1 MTQDQIQA
9 VAKAELMDSNDETL
23 PGVNVLLQGESG
35 AGKTHSIGTL
45 VDAGLEVFYVALDP
59 GRESLA
65 GYYRD
70 KGKQIPPN
78 LHWATVRTVP
88 QGFNELIDISKK
100 INQFTFE
107 MLTKMTDSNKKKYD
121 QHTQLLTLLSSFED
135 ERTGKNFGA
144 VDSWNTDRVLVIDNL
159 SGFSDIIMNNV
170 TGGKPVKGQNE
181 WGVAQQQVEVFIKML
196 TDGCRCHFVMLA
208 HVEKELDEVNGG
220 MRIMSSTLGKKLA
233 PKLPKMFSDV
243 ILAERAGTTF
253 HWNTAATGA
262 ALKSRN
268 LPISE
273 KLLPSFEP
281 ILKKWQAR
289 GGVMEPTTT
298 PITEGKKQ

>member
-1 MTQDQIQA
+1 M
-9 VAKAELMDSNDETL
+9 
-23 PGVNVLLQGESG
+23 LLQGESG

-45 VDAGLEVFYVALDP
+45 VDTGLEVFYVALDP

-70 KGKQIPPN
+70 KGKPIPPN
-78 LHWATVRTVP
+78 LHWATVRTLP
-88 QGFNELIDISKK
+88 QGFGELKDIAQK
-100 INQFTFE
+100 INQYSFE
-107 MLTKMTDSNKKKYD
+107 MLTKMVDPNKKKYD
-121 QHTQLLTLLSSFED
+121 QHVALLTLLSNFYD
-135 ERTGKNFGA
+135 ERTKQNFGP

-181 WGVAQQQVEVFIKML
+181 WGVAQTQVEVFLKML

-233 PKLPKMFSDV
+233 PKLPKLFSDV
-243 ILAERAGTTF
+243 ILAEREGTNWK
-253 HWNTAATGA
+253 WNTAATGA
-262 ALKSRN
+262 ALKTRN
-268 LPISE
+268 LPVSE
-273 KLLPSFEP
+273 KIPPNFGA
-281 ILKKWQAR
+281 ILAKWESR
-289 GGVMEPTTT
+289 GGVREATV
-298 PITEGKKQ
+298 IQGAGK

>member
-1 MTQDQIQA
+1 MTQDQINA
-9 VAKAELMDSNDETL
+9 VANAELMDSNDETL

-35 AGKTHSIGTL
+35 VGKTHSIGTI
-45 VDAGLEVFYVALDP
+45 VDTGLEVFYVALDP

-70 KGKQIPPN
+70 KGKPIPEN

-107 MLTKMTDSNKKKYD
+107 MLTKMTDANKRKYD
-121 QHTQLLTLLSSFED
+121 QHTQLLTLLSSFTD
-135 ERTGKNFGA
+135 ERTGKNYGA

-181 WGVAQQQVEVFIKML
+181 WGVAQQQVEVFLKML

-243 ILAERAGTTF
+243 ILAEREGTNY

-262 ALKSRN
+262 ALKTRN
-268 LPISE
+268 LPVAAKIE
-273 KLLPSFEP
+273 ANFGP
-281 ILKKWQAR
+281 IIKKWESR
-289 GGVMEPTTT
+289 GGKREATTT
-298 PITEGKKQ
+298 PITEKK

>member
-1 MTQDQIQA
+1 MTNEQIAA
-9 VAKAELMDSNDETL
+9 VANQELMDANDETL

-70 KGKQIPPN
+70 KGKPIPPN
-78 LHWATVRTVP
+78 LHWATVRTLP
-88 QGFNELIDISKK
+88 QGFSELKDIAQK
-100 INQFTFE
+100 INQYSFE
-107 MLTKMTDSNKKKYD
+107 MLTKMVDPNKKKYD
-121 QHTQLLTLLSSFED
+121 QHVALLTLLSSFQD
-135 ERTGKNFGA
+135 ERTGQNFGA

-181 WGVAQQQVEVFIKML
+181 WGVAQVQVEVFLKML
-196 TDGCRCHFVMLA
+196 TDGCKCHFVMLA

-220 MRIMSSTLGKKLA
+220 LRLMASTLGKKLA

-243 ILAERAGTTF
+243 ILAERNGTNWS
-253 HWNTAATGA
+253 WNTAATGA
-262 ALKSRN
+262 ALKTRN
-268 LPISE
+268 LPVSE
-273 KLLPSFEP
+273 KLPPTFAP
-281 ILKKWQAR
+281 ILEKWKQR
-289 GGVMEPTTT
+289 GGR
-298 PITEGKKQ
+298 IDKTELEVKK